1 MKPLY
6 GSDRH
11 IYREL
16 MERTDK
22 RAAELLKMGG
32 TEIIVLERIANLI
45 VVRLRRFIRGMGEKE
60 LYEFV
65 SKEMNSLKRLKAK
78 ERHYIVSTVIEFMI

>member
-1 MKPLY
+1 MKPLS

-16 MERTDK
+16 MEKTDK

-32 TEIIVLERIANLI
+32 TETIVLERVANVI
-45 VVRLRRFIRGMGEKE
+45 VVRLRRFIRGLDEKE

-78 ERHYIVSTVIEFMI
+78 ERHYIVSMVIEFMI

>member
-1 MKPLY
+1 MKPLS
-6 GSDRH
+6 GSERH
-11 IYREL
+11 IYMEL
-16 MERTDK
+16 LKRTDK

-32 TEIIVLERIANLI
+32 TENIVLERIANVI
-45 VVRLRRFIRGMGEKE
+45 VVRLRRFIRGMAEKE

-65 SKEMNSLKRLKAK
+65 SAEMTSLKRLKAK